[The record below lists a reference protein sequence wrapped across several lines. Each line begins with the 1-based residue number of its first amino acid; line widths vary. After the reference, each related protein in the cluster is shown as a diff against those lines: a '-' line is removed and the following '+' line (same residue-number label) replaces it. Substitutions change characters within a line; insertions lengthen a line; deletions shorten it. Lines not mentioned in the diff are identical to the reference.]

1 MQHVLSVLVRNR
13 AGVLTRVSGLFSRRG
28 YNIESLVVGTTEKHG
43 ISRMTIVV
51 NGDDNII
58 EQVIKQLYKLIDV
71 IKVQN
76 ITNDPYVDR
85 ELVLIRVN
93 VTKENRTEIMD
104 AVLHVFRGRIV
115 DIGADSMMIEV
126 TGDTGKIE
134 AIESYLSAFGIKE
147 MARTGKV
154 ALTRGTKDRRD

>member
-134 AIESYLSAFGIKE
+134 AIESYLSAFGINE